1 LSLSITH
8 ESRSIYQLTHSKLTG
23 KSAVG
28 SFGFV
33 LGLTFQQRSVKEI
46 TRVDSLWCSISLAED
61 RKVILPRV
69 DCAEGPFRALD
80 EYQKDERKYF
90 EFVLTG
96 RQLEGIEVERGDGDL
111 LLQVGLRSTTSIA
124 TDEPKQSLSDEQIR
138 IPREEWL
145 NALHACG
152 FRKTILFELPVADMD
167 DHADQ
172 LVSRA
177 QHLIDTGYYKDA
189 VMQCR
194 HIIEHVEAVRGDA
207 KLAQQANKHSQD
219 SETRKNMGIEARML
233 SMREHVK
240 NICQLGGHGPEQFTR
255 SQARSVLAMTLA
267 LLSEPTVGLSQSYN
281 AELVESE

>member
-1 LSLSITH
+1 MSLGISR
-8 ESRSIYQLTHSKLTG
+8 ESRSIYQLTSSKLTG

-33 LGLTFQQRSVKEI
+33 LGLTFQQRPVKEI
-46 TRVDSLWCSISLAED
+46 TRVESLWCSISLTED
-61 RKVILPRV
+61 RKVILTRV
-69 DCAEGPFRALD
+69 DCSEGSFEALI

-124 TDEPKQSLSDEQIR
+124 KDEPKQSLSDEQIR

-145 NALHACG
+145 SALQACG

-172 LVSRA
+172 LVSKA

-194 HIIEHVEAVRGDA
+194 HIIEHVEALRGDA
-207 KLAQQANKHSQD
+207 KLAQQANKDSQN
-219 SETRKNMGIEARML
+219 SETRKDMDIEARML

-267 LLSEPTVGLSQSYN
+267 LLSEPTVGFFESKP
-281 AELVESE
+281 EKEVE